1 MQAGGGAVELGTRV
15 GEGKNRGQL
24 NFSGHFRRL
33 FQISGGFQEF
43 LHFFAISGGFQDI
56 LKFQEAVGTLYL
68 CFCITRTLLIVLG
81 TNSGF
86 AF

>member
-1 MQAGGGAVELGTRV
+1 MGEGAKEEEEPYVYRLHRHKARRDRLGVASIISEQAGGGAVEIGTRV

-43 LHFFAISGGFQDI
+43 LH
-56 LKFQEAVGTLYL
+56 
-68 CFCITRTLLIVLG
+68 
-81 TNSGF
+81 
-86 AF
+86 